1 MQESM
6 LSKLNIN
13 IDDCVQSVVEMYRK
27 AGEWMQII
35 GSKSDFA
42 KQEPCWDSECDRLKK
57 EKFKALR
64 VFRCENNFQNL
75 T

>member
-1 MQESM
+1 
-6 LSKLNIN
+6 
-13 IDDCVQSVVEMYRK
+13 
-27 AGEWMQII
+27 MQII